1 MTIEME
7 RCIDRVID
15 EIQEANYISYE
26 IDYIRIM
33 YNTRAT
39 ALSYHDVSTLLS
51 TSLSLMQIF

>member
-15 EIQEANYISYE
+15 EIQGANYISYE
-26 IDYIRIM
+26 IDYIR
-33 YNTRAT
+33 NTRAT